1 MIVQREDHP
10 MARDEVIATLKGEET
25 AIRRYRATAL
35 YLFGSAARNELG
47 PASDIDLYM
56 DYDRE
61 NPPDLI
67 EIVQLSRHL
76 SGVLKREVDLGTRA
90 GLHPRLRAEIERE
103 SIRVM

>member
-1 MIVQREDHP
+1 MT
-10 MARDEVIATLKGEET
+10 RDEVIATLKAEET

-61 NPPDLI
+61 NPPNLI
-67 EIVQLSRHL
+67 EIAQLSRHL
-76 SGVLKREVDLGTRA
+76 SGVLKRDVDLGTRD